1 MEKETVKKSTFMEK
15 LTGILV
21 PIGNV
26 MANQKHLSSISSGI
40 MATAGLTLLA
50 AVFQIIANPPVTAEM
65 LEGNGVLRAVFGGWF
80 NFATANRTAILLPY
94 NMTIGLMGLLA
105 SLTIAYNLAKKYD
118 MAPLTNGIVSM
129 CIFSLV
135 AAPATAYELADATSV
150 TALPNRYMGAMGL
163 FTSILVALITVE
175 VARFCSEHHIE
186 IKLPDSVPPF
196 LGASF
201 SALIPLVFDIIIFYG
216 ASLILGRFELTIP
229 TAINALLSKPLS
241 VVNSAPGVI
250 FIITFGTLLWSCGIH
265 GTAIVYPFV
274 LPILMEA
281 VTNNAALVA
290 AGESPVIS
298 PIFIWSAIAM
308 IGGSG
313 NTLGVVILAAFKAK
327 SKQLKA
333 IGRMGIIPGFFNIN
347 EPVLFGLPIMFN
359 PILMIPYVLGTTVL
373 GILVWIALNLG
384 LYAPQSVFVGAAL
397 PIGILGMLE
406 TLSVKTLIFQIAMI
420 PVTMLI
426 WYPFFK
432 IYDNQLVEKEAVAEA
447 IEKK

>member
-15 LTGILV
+15 LTGVLV
-21 PIGNV
+21 PVGNV

-65 LEGNGVLRAVFGGWF
+65 LEGNGILRAVFGGWF
-80 NFATANRTAILLPY
+80 NFATANRTAILMPY

-118 MAPLTNGIVSM
+118 MAPLSNGIVSM
-129 CIFSLV
+129 CVFSLV
-135 AAPATAYELADATSV
+135 AAPATIYKLADEASV

-163 FTSILVALITVE
+163 FTSILVALVTVE

-216 ASLILGRFELTIP
+216 TSLVLGKFELTIP

-250 FIITFGTLLWSCGIH
+250 LMITFSALLWCCGIH

-298 PIFIWSAIAM
+298 PIFIWSAVAM
-308 IGGSG
+308 VGGSG

-359 PILMIPYVLGTTVL
+359 PILMIPYIFGTTIM
-373 GILVWIALNLG
+373 GILVWIGLNIG
-384 LYAPQSVFVGAAL
+384 LYVPQSVYVGAAL
-397 PIGILGMLE
+397 PIGVLGMLE
-406 TLSVKTLIFQIAMI
+406 TMSVRTLIFQFAMI

-432 IYDNQLVEKEAVAEA
+432 IYDNQLTEKEAAAEA
-447 IEKK
+447 AKE